1 MEVVITPDLFP
12 MTNNIE
18 DAYEIR
24 SLIEELKEE
33 KVIPRNMS
41 KGEFMLDC
49 MVRCLNEYRKD
60 IVVYD

>member
-1 MEVVITPDLFP
+1 MEVVITPDLYP

-18 DAYEIR
+18 DTYEIR

-49 MVRCLNEYRKD
+49 MVRGLNEYRKD